1 MYLYDNEYIIGSHV
15 LVASLM
21 VLVYDTLL
29 TIGNEI
35 NYIWLQPWTLGSL
48 LFMVNRY
55 LPFLDT
61 SLGLYLEFAQTTP
74 RQCER
79 YYTGITWLIAVGLM
93 VSELIL
99 LLRTWAL
106 WDRSKKIFFILG
118 GLSSVTFVPG
128 ILITHYEI
136 KSLRFGEVPEGGR
149 GCNLLS
155 ASKLIMAAYVLIA
168 LSETIVV
175 VLTIKKGWEHRARA
189 SQSSWVNRV
198 YRHGLLFYLYLLAI
212 TIINMVVPL
221 VADQP
226 RYKNYLA
233 VPQRVFHSI
242 FCNRVILLIQR
253 QRSIRSNPPEE
264 VTQEQ
269 RSITKGCTGNG
280 LDTAIDTRYSRD
292 LDVDNQSEVGQDEH
306 EMSTYRQDWT
316 R

>member
-1 MYLYDNEYIIGSHV
+1 MYLYDTEYIIGSHV

-21 VLVYDTLL
+21 VLVYDAFL

-74 RQCER
+74 RECKR
-79 YYTGITWLIAVGLM
+79 YYTGITWMIAVGLM

-106 WDRSKKIFFILG
+106 WERSNKIFYFLG
-118 GLSSVTFVPG
+118 GLSSLTFVPG
-128 ILITHYEI
+128 ILITYYEI
-136 KSLRFGEVPEGGR
+136 KSLKFGEVPEGGL
-149 GCNLLS
+149 GCNLVS
-155 ASKLIMAAYVLIA
+155 ASKVIMAAYVLIT
-168 LSETIVV
+168 LSETTVV
-175 VLTIKKGWEHRARA
+175 ALTIRKGWEQRARR
-189 SQSSWVNRV
+189 SQSSWVKRV
-198 YRHGLLFYLYLLAI
+198 YRDGLLFYLYLLVI
-212 TIINMVVPL
+212 TVTNMVVPL
-221 VADQP
+221 VAAQP

-253 QRSIRSNPPEE
+253 QRSIRSNPPEQ
-264 VTQEQ
+264 TQEQ
-269 RSITKGCTGNG
+269 RSISKPYTGDG

-292 LDVDNQSEVGQDEH
+292 LEVDNQSEAGEDEH
-306 EMSTYRQDWT
+306 EMATYRQDWT